1 MKKKNTARR
10 IFATTMLVLLAIGA
24 IVLIVAGGMVFNYI
38 FIQGRFFLD
47 LSGLSL
53 FARNSI
59 IGLTG
64 LVCTFFPVGI
74 GIYLLILLIGVD
86 NIMRFID
93 KIMN

>member
-1 MKKKNTARR
+1 MKKKTARKF
-10 IFATTMLVLLAIGA
+10 FATTMLVLLAIGA
-24 IVLIVAGGMVFNYI
+24 IFLIVIGGIVFNYI
-38 FIQGRFFLD
+38 FIEGKFFLD

-53 FARNSI
+53 LARNSI
-59 IGLTG
+59 IGLIG
-64 LVCTFFPVGI
+64 LVCTFFPIGI